1 MCYNETIFFYYHI
14 KSLHSYII
22 VTWVCGEGTVG
33 QYGFGEVFVRPTM
46 ATWRSQNCT
55 CITEYKTTN
64 KIVRLLA
71 SFCHKELANLVLH
84 SERSNIA
91 NKTVVLGKP
100 PFLNLNDRWEINK
113 KNISNTADFL
123 QGKLE
128 LHNKSD
134 NIIQWN
140 YFIRIKEIFI
150 ETCENIVVA
159 NISFRLYQSKHF
171 WKRLRIVTA
180 IYFITVFVKEAGW
193 STN

>member
-1 MCYNETIFFYYHI
+1 
-14 KSLHSYII
+14 
-22 VTWVCGEGTVG
+22 
-33 QYGFGEVFVRPTM
+33 M

-71 SFCHKELANLVLH
+71 LFVTKNWQTSVLH

-140 YFIRIKEIFI
+140 YLIRIKEIFS
-150 ETCENIVVA
+150 ETCEKIVVA
-159 NISFRLYQSKHF
+159 NISLRLYQSKHF

-180 IYFITVFVKEAGW
+180 IYFISLYLGW
-193 STN
+193 WMVTKITIKST